1 MASARVLYAG
11 LDLLDRQLRD
21 RDGRLCGKVDDLEL
35 TKQEGSSDLL
45 VTAVLT
51 GPGTLAYRLGRHR
64 LGRWLERTAQ
74 AVRATDG
81 AGSTR
86 IPMELVHQIGS
97 TLDVAV
103 DAGDHVTLSMDSEE
117 VAGFG
122 GERWT
127 RDHVIGHIPG
137 SRHEPPE

>member
-103 DAGDHVTLSMDSEE
+103 DAGDLANDGS
-117 VAGFG
+117 
-122 GERWT
+122 ERWV